1 MTALSVGALK
11 VAYNGAEVLR
21 GVDLAVERGGWLGLV
36 GPNGS
41 GKTTLI
47 RAILGTVSAVGTIEI
62 DGSDVQSMGSAER
75 SRSIAA
81 VAQRPNLPM
90 DMTVFDYVLLG
101 RTPHISYFG
110 VEGRSDLEVVVEVL
124 ERLDLGSL
132 SFRPLGSLS
141 GGESQRVALAR
152 ALAQRAPIL
161 LLDEPTSALDVGH
174 QQQVL
179 ELVDELR
186 REQGLAVVSALH
198 DLTLASQFCDRLVML
213 GAGIVEAAGI
223 PREVLTVENIANLYG
238 AKVRIIEIDDEIA
251 VVPHRQAQSRG
262 E

>member
-1 MTALSVGALK
+1 MTALSVGALR
-11 VAYNGAEVLR
+11 VAYNGTEVLR

-47 RAILGTVSAVGTIEI
+47 RAILGTVPAAGTIEI
-62 DGSDVQSMGSAER
+62 DGIDVHSMGSAER
-75 SRSIAA
+75 SRSLAA
-81 VAQRPNLPM
+81 VAQRPNLPL

-132 SFRPLGSLS
+132 SFRTLGSLS
-141 GGESQRVALAR
+141 GGESQQVALAR

-198 DLTLASQFCDRLVML
+198 DLTLAAQFCDELVML
-213 GAGIVEAAGI
+213 GAGIVQAAGV
-223 PREVLTVENIANLYG
+223 PRNVLTVEHIANLYG
-238 AKVRIIEIDDEIA
+238 AAVRIIEIDDEIA
-251 VVPHRQAQSRG
+251 VVPHRQVDARG

>member
-1 MTALSVGALK
+1 MTALSIRDLRVR
-11 VAYNGAEVLR
+11 YNGTEVLR
-21 GVDLAVERGGWLGLV
+21 GIDLDVDLGEWLGLV

-41 GKTTLI
+41 GKTSLL
-47 RAILGTVSAVGTIEI
+47 RAVVGTVRV
-62 DGSDVQSMGSAER
+62 DGRVQVDNTDLSEMGSAQR

-81 VAQRPNLPM
+81 VAQRPNLPN

-110 VEGRSDLEVVVEVL
+110 VEGRTDLQVVVDVL
-124 ERLDLGSL
+124 ERLELGEL

-141 GGESQRVALAR
+141 GGESQLVALAR
-152 ALAQRAPIL
+152 SLAQRAPIL

-186 REQGLAVVSALH
+186 NEQALTVISALH
-198 DLTLASQFCDRLVML
+198 DLTLAAQFCDRLIML
-213 GAGIVEAAGI
+213 DAGVVKAGGK
-223 PREVLTVENIANLYG
+223 PREVLTVENIRSLYG
-238 AKVRIIEIDDEIA
+238 AAVRIIELDGDEIA
-251 VVPHRQAQSRG
+251 VVPHRHG
-262 E
+262 

>member
-1 MTALSVGALK
+1 MTALSVGSLR
-11 VAYNGAEVLR
+11 VAYNGSEVLR
-21 GVDLAVERGGWLGLV
+21 GVDLDVERGGWLGLV

-47 RAILGTVSAVGTIEI
+47 KAILGTVVASGDIFIDDRNVAVMSA
-62 DGSDVQSMGSAER
+62 SER
-75 SRSIAA
+75 SRSIAS

-132 SFRPLGSLS
+132 SFRSLGSLS
-141 GGESQRVALAR
+141 GGESQRVTLAR

-186 REQGLAVVSALH
+186 REQRLTVVSALH
-198 DLTLASQFCDRLVML
+198 DLTLAAQFCDSLTML
-213 GAGIVEAAGI
+213 GAGVVEAAGL
-223 PREVLTVENIANLYG
+223 PREVLTSENIANLYG
-238 AKVRIIEIDDEIA
+238 AAVRIIEIDHEIA
-251 VVPHRQAQSRG
+251 VVPHRQAHGGDR
-262 E
+262 

>member
-1 MTALSVGALK
+1 MTALSIRELRVR
-11 VAYNGAEVLR
+11 YNGTEVLK
-21 GVDLAVERGGWLGLV
+21 GIDFDVEKGGWLGLV

-41 GKTTLI
+41 GKTTII
-47 RAILGTVSAVGTIEI
+47 RAILGTVVAAGEISIDDRSARAM
-62 DGSDVQSMGSAER
+62 SSSER

-81 VAQRPNLPM
+81 VAQRPNLPL

-124 ERLDLGSL
+124 ERLDLGAL

-141 GGESQRVALAR
+141 GGESQQVALGR

-186 REQGLAVVSALH
+186 AEQALTVVSALH
-198 DLTLASQFCDRLVML
+198 DLTLAAQFCDRLVML
-213 GAGIVEAAGI
+213 GDGLVEAVGK
-223 PREVLTVENIANLYG
+223 PREVLTVDNIRGLYG
-238 AKVRIIEIDDEIA
+238 ASVQIIELGGGEVA
-251 VVPHRQAQSRG
+251 VVPRRTG
-262 E
+262 G

>member
-1 MTALSVGALK
+1 MTALSIRDLRVR
-11 VAYNGAEVLR
+11 YNGTEVLK
-21 GVDLAVERGGWLGLV
+21 GIDLDVDKGAWLGVV

-41 GKTTLI
+41 GKTSLL
-47 RAILGTVSAVGTIEI
+47 RGVVGTVPI
-62 DGSDVQSMGSAER
+62 DGRVIINDGDLSELSSAER

-81 VAQRPNLPM
+81 VAQRPNLPP

-110 VEGRSDLEVVVEVL
+110 VEGRTDLQVVVDVL
-124 ERLDLGSL
+124 DRLELGAL

-141 GGESQRVALAR
+141 GGESQLVALAR
-152 ALAQRAPIL
+152 SLAQRAPIL

-186 REQGLAVVSALH
+186 NEQALTVVSAMH
-198 DLTLASQFCDRLVML
+198 DLTLAAQFCDHLIML
-213 GAGIVEAAGI
+213 GGGVVQAAGK
-223 PREVLTVENIANLYG
+223 PRDVLTVENIESLYG
-238 AKVRIIEIDDEIA
+238 ASVRVIELDGGDLA
-251 VVPHRQAQSRG
+251 VVPRRG
-262 E
+262 DR

>member
-47 RAILGTVSAVGTIEI
+47 RAILGTVPAVGTIEI

-223 PREVLTVENIANLYG
+223 PSEVLTVENIANLYG
-238 AKVRIIEIDDEIA
+238 AAVRIIEIDDEIA

-262 E
+262 G

>member
-1 MTALSVGALK
+1 MTALSVVSLR
-11 VAYNGAEVLR
+11 VAYNGTEVLR
-21 GVDLAVERGGWLGLV
+21 GVDLEVERGGWLGLV
-36 GPNGS
+36 GPNGP
-41 GKTTLI
+41 GKTTFI
-47 RAILGTVSAVGTIEI
+47 KAILGTVLADGTIEI
-62 DGSDVQSMGSAER
+62 EGRDVHSMGSAER

-81 VAQRPNLPM
+81 VAQRPNLPL

-132 SFRPLGSLS
+132 SFRALGSLS
-141 GGESQRVALAR
+141 GGESQRVTLAR

-186 REQGLAVVSALH
+186 REQALTVVSALH
-198 DLTLASQFCDRLVML
+198 DLTLAAQFCDRLVML
-213 GAGIVEAAGI
+213 GAGIVEAAGV
-223 PREVLTVENIANLYG
+223 PREVLTSEHIANLYG
-238 AKVRIIEIDDEIA
+238 AAVRIIEIDDGIA
-251 VVPHRQAQSRG
+251 VVPHRQARG
-262 E
+262 KGG